1 MIFRLIYPKW
11 TKLEGQ
17 THFHLPPLGPAA
29 FAATLPVDITVD
41 FIDENLQTFSY
52 DDPADLVGISVMLT
66 AQIRRAWAIADEYR
80 ARGKKVIFGGIAT
93 MLHAEE
99 TMEHADSV
107 FLGETEGRM
116 EEVLQD
122 FREGRLKKLY
132 NYLPHP
138 PDTALIG
145 PARRS
150 ILKEELYYHKGIRMV
165 DLFHASR
172 GCRFACYPC
181 AASFLGGRRFR
192 PRPFDKVAEELDAI
206 ENNRLFVVDN
216 SLAQDKEWE
225 KELFRM
231 MIPFKKNWC
240 SHTIDDDPEILDLA
254 AQAGAWYVYQAVIDD
269 SDYIRNRIQRYHDFG
284 IGVEAT
290 VLLGMDN
297 QSEDDILRLI
307 DFLLEVDLDL
317 AEFTVMT
324 PFRHTKA
331 WDDMVRDGRIFDHD
345 WSNYNA
351 GKVVFKPL
359 KMSPDRLQELYY
371 FAWEQFYKHET
382 QEQKMFKLL
391 MKVMEKE
398 RRQGT
403 YKSPRKDLASLSFG
417 QPVDR

>member
-1 MIFRLIYPKW
+1 MILRLIYPKW

-17 THFHLPPLGPAA
+17 THFNLPPLGPAA
-29 FAATLPVDITVD
+29 FAATLPEDVIVD
-41 FIDENLQTFSY
+41 FIDENVQSFNY
-52 DDPADLVGISVMLT
+52 DDPVDLVGISVMIT
-66 AQIRRAWAIADEYR
+66 AQIKRGWQIADEYR
-80 ARGKKVIFGGIAT
+80 ARGIKVIFGGIAT

-107 FLGETEGRM
+107 FLGEAEGRT
-116 EEVLQD
+116 EQILKD
-122 FREGRLKKLY
+122 FREGKLQKLY
-132 NYLPHP
+132 NYLPQP
-138 PDTALIG
+138 PDTSLIG

-150 ILKEELYYHKGIRMV
+150 ILNDDLYHHKGIRMV
-165 DLFHASR
+165 DLFQASR

-192 PRPFDKVAEELDAI
+192 PRPFDKVAEELEAM
-206 ENNRLFVVDN
+206 ENNRLFIVDN

-231 MIPFKKNWC
+231 MIPYKKNWC

-284 IGVEAT
+284 IAVEAT

-317 AEFTVMT
+317 AEFTVLT

-331 WDDMVRDGRIFDHD
+331 WDDMVRDKRIIDQD

-351 GKVVFKPL
+351 GKVVFQPL
-359 KMSPDRLQELYY
+359 KMSPDRLQELYHY
-371 FAWEQFYKHET
+371 AWEQFYKDET
-382 QEQKMFKLL
+382 QEQKMFKLI
-391 MKVMEKE
+391 MRVIEKE
-398 RRQGT
+398 YKMGT
-403 YKSPRKDLASLSFG
+403 YRPARKDLARLSFG
-417 QPVDR
+417 KPLER